1 METNTR
7 DNMPQEINI
16 HNIMALTARLAQVM
30 AQEADYL
37 AEMKIKEIEPLQK
50 EKVTIAKAM
59 ELQIKR
65 IQKYPHLLDTI
76 HPADLDEF
84 DQLAAIFDEIKQENY
99 NRLIAARAVN
109 QQIVEAIT
117 EVVNEQNKKP
127 TCTEGGVNGAQFDSL
142 SITLNKKV

>member
-1 METNTR
+1 METNAR
-7 DNMPQEINI
+7 DTIPQEINI

-30 AQEADYL
+30 ALEADYL

-50 EKVTIAKAM
+50 EKITIARAM
-59 ELQIKR
+59 ELQVKR

-76 HPADLDEF
+76 DPADLDEF

-127 TCTEGGVNGAQFDSL
+127 TYTEDGVNGAQFDSL
-142 SITLNKKV
+142 SVTLNKKV

>member
-1 METNTR
+1 METNAR

-30 AQEADYL
+30 AEEADYL
-37 AEMKIKEIEPLQK
+37 AEMRIKEIEPLQK

-76 HPADLDEF
+76 HPDDLDEF
-84 DQLAAIFDEIKQENY
+84 SQLAAIFDEIKQENY
-99 NRLIAARAVN
+99 SRLVAARAVN

-127 TCTEGGVNGAQFDSL
+127 TYTEGGINGAQFDSL
-142 SITLNKKV
+142 SVTLNKKV